1 MTGIHMAELLKSLS
15 SSSAFSRGLP
25 TIGNLQDTSIADV
38 FRDVLLTG
46 SIVVDESFDQPSKVA
61 KSPLRRCFEY
71 GWLHNEVITPT
82 QAAYTFASPLH
93 KRYVQCML
101 LGNLEEG
108 TISENRIE
116 DFVIAVIR
124 RFIPLNL
131 SAPRTFGA
139 TTQSAPETRFRDEFY
154 RACMSHTKGCVLSFP
169 EFGTQRGRIDFFIP
183 LKKWGIGLLCNGD
196 RNDGGEYGQ
205 WIADQKMD
213 DYRIVDF
220 RTQRPRSGRKGEHS
234 LRAAGSFWSTQWS
247 VPGIDNILYVV
258 STDNWQTVDILDNK
272 LVVVASFGLLCV

>member
-1 MTGIHMAELLKSLS
+1 MAELLKSLS
-15 SSSAFSRGLP
+15 SSSAFPRGLP

-61 KSPLRRCFEY
+61 KSPLQRCFEY

-82 QAAYTFASPLH
+82 QVAYTFASPLH

-101 LGNLEEG
+101 LGNLEEA
-108 TISENRIE
+108 TISESRIE

-131 SAPRTFGA
+131 SAPRTIGA
-139 TTQSAPETRFRDEFY
+139 QSTPEAQFRDEFY
-154 RACMSHTKGCVLSFP
+154 RACMNHTKGCVLSFP

-183 LKKWGIGLLCNGD
+183 LKKWGIELLCNGD

-205 WIADQKMD
+205 WIADQKMN

-220 RTQRPRSGRKGEHS
+220 RTQRPRSGHKGEHS

-258 STDNWQTVDILDNK
+258 STDNWRTVDILDNK
-272 LVVVASFGLLCV
+272 LVVVASSGLLCV

>member
-1 MTGIHMAELLKSLS
+1 MAKLLESLS
-15 SSSAFSRGLP
+15 TSSAFPRGLP

-46 SIVVDESFDQPSKVA
+46 SIVVDESFDQPSKAV
-61 KSPLRRCFEY
+61 KYPLRRCFEY

-82 QAAYTFASPLH
+82 QVAYTFASPLH

-116 DFVIAVIR
+116 DFIIAVIR
-124 RFIPLNL
+124 RFTP
-131 SAPRTFGA
+131 SRTFGA
-139 TTQSAPETRFRDEFY
+139 TTQSTPETRFQDEFY

-183 LKKWGIGLLCNGD
+183 LKKWGIELLCNGD

-205 WIADQKMD
+205 WIADQKMN

-220 RTQRPRSGRKGEHS
+220 RTQRPRSGHKGEYS
-234 LRAAGSFWSTQWS
+234 LRAAGSFWSTQWP

-272 LVVVASFGLLCV
+272 LVVLASFGLLCV

>member
-1 MTGIHMAELLKSLS
+1 MTGIHMAELLESLS
-15 SSSAFSRGLP
+15 TSSAFPRGLP
-25 TIGNLQDTSIADV
+25 TIGNLQDTSIAEV

-82 QAAYTFASPLH
+82 QVAYTFASPLH

-108 TISENRIE
+108 TISESRIE

-131 SAPRTFGA
+131 SAPRMFGA
-139 TTQSAPETRFRDEFY
+139 TSQSTPETQFRDEFY

-169 EFGTQRGRIDFFIP
+169 EFGTQHGRIDFVIP

-196 RNDGGEYGQ
+196 RNDEGEYGQ

-220 RTQRPRSGRKGEHS
+220 RTQRPRSGHKGEHS
-234 LRAAGSFWSTQWS
+234 LRAAGSFWSTQWP
-247 VPGIDNILYVV
+247 VPGIGNILYVV

-272 LVVVASFGLLCV
+272 LLVVASFDLLCV